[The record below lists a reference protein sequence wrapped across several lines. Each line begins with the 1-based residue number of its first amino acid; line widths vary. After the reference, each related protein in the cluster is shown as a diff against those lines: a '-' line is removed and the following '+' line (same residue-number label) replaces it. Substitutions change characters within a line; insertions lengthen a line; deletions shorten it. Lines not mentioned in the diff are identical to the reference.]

1 LLPDLH
7 LALPFPAIIAGR
19 ICAPVDIDQ
28 LPDVLLFY
36 IEKAQHPVFID
47 SIEHYI
53 IINLLLKHHV
63 D

>member
-1 LLPDLH
+1 MLDLPP
-7 LALPFPAIIAGR
+7 ALPFPAIIAGR

-28 LPDVLLFY
+28 IPNAPLFY

-53 IINLLLKHHV
+53 IIRLLLKYLV